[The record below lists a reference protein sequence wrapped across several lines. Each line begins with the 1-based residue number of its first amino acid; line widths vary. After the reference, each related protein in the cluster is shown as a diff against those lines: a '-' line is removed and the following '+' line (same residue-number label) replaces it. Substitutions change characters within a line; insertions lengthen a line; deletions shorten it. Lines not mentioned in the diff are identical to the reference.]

1 MTHTFA
7 YNNMLY
13 RQSSACTAISKATI
27 LKQLTIHNEYIAAQQ
42 DMATFETG
50 WFSQNK
56 DNYTGCINHRPKAT
70 HAREA

>member
-1 MTHTFA
+1 MTHIFA

-13 RQSSACTAISKATI
+13 RQSSARTAICKATI

-50 WFSQNK
+50 WFALNK
-56 DNYTGCINHRPKAT
+56 DNYTGRIHHQPKAT